1 MNLVDTGDIT
11 YLDLVKL
18 TSYNPAQLL
27 KIDKGVIEEGKIAD
41 ITIFDPNEE
50 YVYTKD
56 KIVSKAKNSPF
67 INRKLKGKVKYTIV
81 SGDIVYKDVR

>member
-1 MNLVDTGDIT
+1 MLYSVIIAA
-11 YLDLVKL
+11 DLFEISLMSSV
-18 TSYNPAQLL
+18 TSLS
-27 KIDKGVIEEGKIAD
+27 D